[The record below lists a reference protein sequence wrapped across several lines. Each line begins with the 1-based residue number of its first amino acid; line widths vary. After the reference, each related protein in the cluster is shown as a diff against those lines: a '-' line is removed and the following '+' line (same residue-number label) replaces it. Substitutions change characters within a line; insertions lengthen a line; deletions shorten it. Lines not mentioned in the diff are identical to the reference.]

1 MPLHQNHLW
10 VRVSRLERVQVGR
23 VPVERILDSPMT
35 SRYNSDT
42 LVIPVMEE
50 VLLIEKS
57 CSSKRKYASPNM

>member
-1 MPLHQNHLW
+1 
-10 VRVSRLERVQVGR
+10 VQVER

-35 SRYNSDT
+35 SRYDGDT

-57 CSSKRKYASPNM
+57 CSSKRKYASPNMQGKPSIRKASPCAKKQ